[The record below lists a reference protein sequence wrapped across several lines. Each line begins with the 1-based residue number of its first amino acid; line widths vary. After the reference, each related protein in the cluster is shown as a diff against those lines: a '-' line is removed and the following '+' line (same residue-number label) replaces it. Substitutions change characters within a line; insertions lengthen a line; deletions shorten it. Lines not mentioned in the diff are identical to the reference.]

1 MKKLGLLKQEGET
14 EKDKLAEDEEED
26 TLKPP
31 KMGNKAKTIKFEDE
45 DDLKEKLMNV
55 SISDVS
61 DESDID

>member
-14 EKDKLAEDEEED
+14 EKDKLEEDEED
-26 TLKPP
+26 PLKPP
-31 KMGNKAKTIKFEDE
+31 KLQNKAKTIKFEDA